1 VLDDR
6 QPIAGSYSLGDGTAM
21 PLAHMI
27 ELSELATLIVALV
40 TLFIGKGVRAGLPWL
55 KRIALPDAVV
65 GGLLVALLVL
75 ILHMAL
81 AVDIRFGK
89 AMRDLLLL
97 IFFATIGL
105 SAKLGTLA
113 TGGRPLLIL
122 CLATVL
128 LVFLQNLVG
137 AAVALAFGA
146 HPFYGLLAGG
156 LSFVGGPGTALAW
169 AREAEAAG
177 LEAAPAVGI
186 GAATLA
192 VIAGALLA
200 GPVIGFLI
208 SRHGLRPADRS
219 ASGISF
225 AAGEQARPATPVAPA
240 PGLEQILLALLM
252 VAVSVYLGEIING
265 WAAAGGLMLPGF
277 LTAMLAGI
285 AITNAADA
293 LHWRLDL
300 APVAAGGEIALN
312 LFLAASLMSTP
323 LMAIAAIIGPLLLN
337 AVAQILVI
345 LVIAYF
351 VVFRLLGRDYD
362 AAVTTAGFLGFGLA
376 SMPVAM
382 ATMDEIAR
390 RYGPS
395 PKAFLLITLAGAFV
409 VDLANAGVAKLFL
422 LLPLF
427 RLG

>member
-1 VLDDR
+1 
-6 QPIAGSYSLGDGTAM
+6 M
-21 PLAHMI
+21 PLAHMV
-27 ELSELATLIVALV
+27 ELSALATLILALV
-40 TLFIGKGVRAGLPWL
+40 TLFIGKGVRAGVPWL
-55 KRIALPDAVV
+55 KRISLPDEVV

-75 ILHMAL
+75 ILHIAL
-81 AVDIRFGK
+81 ALDLRFDK
-89 AMRDLLLL
+89 AVRDLLLL

-105 SAKLGTLA
+105 SAKLRMLA

-122 CLATVL
+122 CLAIL
-128 LVFLQNLVG
+128 LLIFLQNLVG

-192 VIAGALLA
+192 TIAGALFA
-200 GPVIGFLI
+200 GPISGFLI
-208 SRHGLRPADRS
+208 SRHGLRPPDRS
-219 ASGISF
+219 PSGISF
-225 AAGEQARPATPVAPA
+225 AAVEQPPVAALLA
-240 PGLEQILLALLM
+240 PMKGLEQILLTLLM
-252 VAVSVYLGEIING
+252 VAVAVYLGKIING
-265 WAAAGGLMLPGF
+265 WAAAGGVMLPGF

-285 AITNAADA
+285 ALTNAADA
-293 LHWRLDL
+293 LRWPLDL
-300 APVAAGGEIALN
+300 QPVAMGGEIALN
-312 LFLAASLMSTP
+312 LFLAISLMGTP
-323 LMAIAAIIGPLLLN
+323 LLAIAAIIGPLLLN
-337 AVAQILVI
+337 TAVQILLI
-345 LVIAYF
+345 LAVAYF

-382 ATMDEIAR
+382 ATMDEVAR

-395 PKAFLLITLAGAFV
+395 PKAFLVITLAGAFF
-409 VDLANAGVAKLFL
+409 VDLANASVAKLFL
-422 LLPLF
+422 LLPMF

>member
-1 VLDDR
+1 
-6 QPIAGSYSLGDGTAM
+6 M
-21 PLAHMI
+21 PLAHLV
-27 ELSELATLIVALV
+27 ELSALATLILALV
-40 TLFIGKGVRAGLPWL
+40 TLFIGKGVRAGIPWL

-65 GGLLVALLVL
+65 GGLLVALLILVL
-75 ILHMAL
+75 HVVS
-81 AVDIRFGK
+81 AVDLRFDK
-89 AMRDLLLL
+89 AIRDLLLL

-105 SAKLGTLA
+105 SAKLGMLA

-122 CLATVL
+122 CLAIVL
-128 LVFLQNLVG
+128 LIFLQNLAG

-177 LEAAPAVGI
+177 LEAGPAVGI

-192 VIAGALLA
+192 TIAGALFA
-200 GPVIGFLI
+200 GPISGFLI
-208 SRHGLRPADRS
+208 SRHGLRPAGRS
-219 ASGISF
+219 PSGISF
-225 AAGEQARPATPVAPA
+225 TTAGQSPETAVAPA
-240 PGLEQILLALLM
+240 LLASKGGLEQILVTLLM

-285 AITNAADA
+285 ALTNAADA
-293 LHWRLDL
+293 LRWRLDL
-300 APVAAGGEIALN
+300 QPVAMGGEIALN
-312 LFLAASLMSTP
+312 LFLAISLMSTP
-323 LMAIAAIIGPLLLN
+323 LLAIAAIIGPLLLN
-337 AVAQILVI
+337 TAVQILVT
-345 LVIAYF
+345 LAIAYF

-382 ATMDEIAR
+382 ATMDEVAR

-395 PKAFLLITLAGAFV
+395 PKASLVITLAGAFF
-409 VDLANAGVAKLFL
+409 VDLANASVAKLFL
-422 LLPLF
+422 LLPMF